1 MNNTDGYR
9 GTEEQKKLA
18 AFKAAGE
25 IQDNMILGLGTGS
38 TVYHL
43 IVKLAERVHG
53 GLSIHAAA
61 TSARTEELAAHYGI
75 PLIPFHNAEQIHLAI
90 DGVDAIDPDFHS
102 TKGGGGALF
111 REKVIALKA
120 LRVIWIMDQSKL
132 VPTLNG
138 LTLPVEVVPFALEY
152 VEEQVLAMGFTSCL
166 RRNGDGPAED
176 GPDRGRLD
184 KSGLDRSRLDR
195 NGLDRNGLVRNG
207 LVRNGLVR
215 SGLVRSGLSG
225 YDPGANA
232 FLTDNGNYILDLQG
246 KEGMDYRLMA
256 GKLKA
261 LTGVVETGLFGNIC
275 EKIIVGTKDGVMV
288 KSPAK
293 P

>member
-43 IVKLAERVHG
+43 IVKLAERVRG

-75 PLIPFHNAEQIHLAI
+75 PLIPFHGAQQIHLAI

-102 TKGGGGALF
+102 IKGGGGALF

-152 VEEQVLAMGFTSCL
+152 VEEQVRAMGFTSCL

-184 KSGLDRSRLDR
+184 KSGLDRSRL
-195 NGLDRNGLVRNG
+195 VRNG
-207 LVRNGLVR
+207 LIRNGLVR
-215 SGLVRSGLSG
+215 SGLSG
-225 YDPGANA
+225 DNPGANA

-275 EKIIVGTKDGVMV
+275 EKIIVSTKDGVMV

>member
-1 MNNTDGYR
+1 MNNTDGYH

-43 IVKLAERVHG
+43 IVKLAERVRG

-75 PLIPFHNAEQIHLAI
+75 PLIPFHGAQQIHLAI

-102 TKGGGGALF
+102 IKGGGGALF

-152 VEEQVLAMGFTSCL
+152 VEEQVRAMGFTSCL
-166 RRNGDGPAED
+166 RRNGDGPAEE

-184 KSGLDRSRLDR
+184 KSGLDRSRL
-195 NGLDRNGLVRNG
+195 VRNG
-207 LVRNGLVR
+207 LIRNGLVR
-215 SGLVRSGLSG
+215 SGLSG
-225 YDPGANA
+225 DNPGANA

-261 LTGVVETGLFGNIC
+261 LTGVVETGLFGNSC

>member
-1 MNNTDGYR
+1 MNNTDGYH

-43 IVKLAERVHG
+43 IVKLAERVRG

-75 PLIPFHNAEQIHLAI
+75 PLIPFHGAQQIHLAI

-102 TKGGGGALF
+102 IKGGGGALF

-152 VEEQVLAMGFTSCL
+152 VEEQVRAMGFTSCL

-176 GPDRGRLD
+176 GPDRGRLE
-184 KSGLDRSRLDR
+184 KSGLDRSRL
-195 NGLDRNGLVRNG
+195 VRNG
-207 LVRNGLVR
+207 LIRNGLVR
-215 SGLVRSGLSG
+215 SGLSG
-225 YDPGANA
+225 DNPGANA

-275 EKIIVGTKDGVMV
+275 EKIIVGTQDGVMV

>member
-1 MNNTDGYR
+1 MNNTDGYH

-43 IVKLAERVHG
+43 IVKLAERVRG
-53 GLSIHAAA
+53 GLSIHDAA

-75 PLIPFHNAEQIHLAI
+75 PLIPFHGAQQIHLAI

-102 TKGGGGALF
+102 IKGGGGALF

-152 VEEQVLAMGFTSCL
+152 VEEQVRAMGFTSCL

-184 KSGLDRSRLDR
+184 KSGLDRSRL
-195 NGLDRNGLVRNG
+195 VRNG
-207 LVRNGLVR
+207 LIRNGLVR
-215 SGLVRSGLSG
+215 SGLSG
-225 YDPGANA
+225 DNPGANA

-275 EKIIVGTKDGVMV
+275 EKIIVSTKDGVMV

>member
-1 MNNTDGYR
+1 MNNTDGYH

-43 IVKLAERVHG
+43 IVKLAERVRG

-75 PLIPFHNAEQIHLAI
+75 PLIPFHGAQQIHLAI

-102 TKGGGGALF
+102 IKGGGGALF

-138 LTLPVEVVPFALEY
+138 LTLAVEVVPFALEY
-152 VEEQVLAMGFTSCL
+152 VEEQVRAMGFTSCL

-184 KSGLDRSRLDR
+184 KSGLDRSRL
-195 NGLDRNGLVRNG
+195 VRNG
-207 LVRNGLVR
+207 LIRNGLVR
-215 SGLVRSGLSG
+215 SGLSG
-225 YDPGANA
+225 DNPGANA

>member
-1 MNNTDGYR
+1 MNNTDGYH

-25 IQDNMILGLGTGS
+25 IQDNMTLGLGTGS

-43 IVKLAERVHG
+43 IVKLAERVRG

-75 PLIPFHNAEQIHLAI
+75 PLIPFHGAQQIHLAI

-102 TKGGGGALF
+102 IKGGGGALF

-152 VEEQVLAMGFTSCL
+152 VEEQVRAMGFTSCL
-166 RRNGDGPAED
+166 RRNRDGPAED

-184 KSGLDRSRLDR
+184 KSGLDRSRL
-195 NGLDRNGLVRNG
+195 VRNG
-207 LVRNGLVR
+207 LIRNGLVR
-215 SGLVRSGLSG
+215 SGLSG
-225 YDPGANA
+225 DNPGANA

>member
-1 MNNTDGYR
+1 MNNTDGYH

-43 IVKLAERVHG
+43 IVKLAERVRG

-75 PLIPFHNAEQIHLAI
+75 PLIPFHGAQQIHLAI

-102 TKGGGGALF
+102 IKGGGGALF

-152 VEEQVLAMGFTSCL
+152 VEEQVRAMVFTSCL

-184 KSGLDRSRLDR
+184 KSGL
-195 NGLDRNGLVRNG
+195 
-207 LVRNGLVR
+207 
-215 SGLVRSGLSG
+215 
-225 YDPGANA
+225 
-232 FLTDNGNYILDLQG
+232 
-246 KEGMDYRLMA
+246 E
-256 GKLKA
+256 
-261 LTGVVETGLFGNIC
+261 
-275 EKIIVGTKDGVMV
+275 
-288 KSPAK
+288 
-293 P
+293 

>member
-43 IVKLAERVHG
+43 IVKLAERVRG

-75 PLIPFHNAEQIHLAI
+75 PLIPFHDAEQIHLAI

-102 TKGGGGALF
+102 IKGGGGALF

-138 LTLPVEVVPFALEY
+138 LTLPVEEVPFALEY
-152 VEEQVLAMGFTSCL
+152 VEEQVRAMGFTSCL

-184 KSGLDRSRLDR
+184 KSGLDRSRL
-195 NGLDRNGLVRNG
+195 VRNG
-207 LVRNGLVR
+207 LIRNGLVR
-215 SGLVRSGLSG
+215 SGLSG
-225 YDPGANA
+225 DNPGANA

-288 KSPAK
+288 KSPEK

>member
-1 MNNTDGYR
+1 MNNTDGYH

-43 IVKLAERVHG
+43 IVKLAERVRG

-75 PLIPFHNAEQIHLAI
+75 PLIPFHGAQQIHLAI

-102 TKGGGGALF
+102 IKGGGGALF

-152 VEEQVLAMGFTSCL
+152 VEEQVRAMGFTSCL

-184 KSGLDRSRLDR
+184 KSGLDRSRL
-195 NGLDRNGLVRNG
+195 VRNG
-207 LVRNGLVR
+207 LIRNGLVR
-215 SGLVRSGLSG
+215 SGLSG
-225 YDPGANA
+225 DNPGANA

-261 LTGVVETGLFGNIC
+261 LTGVVETGLFGKIC

>member
-1 MNNTDGYR
+1 MNNTDGYH

-43 IVKLAERVHG
+43 IVKLAERVRG

-75 PLIPFHNAEQIHLAI
+75 PLIPFHGAQQIHLAI

-102 TKGGGGALF
+102 IKGGGGALF

-152 VEEQVLAMGFTSCL
+152 VEEQVRAMGFTSCL

-184 KSGLDRSRLDR
+184 KSGLDRSRL
-195 NGLDRNGLVRNG
+195 VRNG
-207 LVRNGLVR
+207 LIRNGLVR
-215 SGLVRSGLSG
+215 SGLSG
-225 YDPGANA
+225 DNPGANA

-275 EKIIVGTKDGVMV
+275 EKIIGGTKDGVMV

>member
-1 MNNTDGYR
+1 MNNTDGYH

-43 IVKLAERVHG
+43 IVKLAERVRG

-75 PLIPFHNAEQIHLAI
+75 PLIPFHGAQQIHLAI

-102 TKGGGGALF
+102 IKGGGGALF

-152 VEEQVLAMGFTSCL
+152 VEEQVRAMGFTSCL

-184 KSGLDRSRLDR
+184 KSGLDRSRL
-195 NGLDRNGLVRNG
+195 VRNG
-207 LVRNGLVR
+207 LIRNGLVR
-215 SGLVRSGLSG
+215 SGLSG
-225 YDPGANA
+225 DNPGANA

-275 EKIIVGTKDGVMV
+275 EKIIVGTENETQERFHN
-288 KSPAK
+288 
-293 P
+293 

>member
-1 MNNTDGYR
+1 MNNTDGYH

-43 IVKLAERVHG
+43 IVKMAERVRG

-75 PLIPFHNAEQIHLAI
+75 PLIPFHGAQQIHLAI

-102 TKGGGGALF
+102 IKGGGGALF

-152 VEEQVLAMGFTSCL
+152 VEEQVRAMGFTSCL

-184 KSGLDRSRLDR
+184 KSGLDRSRL
-195 NGLDRNGLVRNG
+195 VRNG
-207 LVRNGLVR
+207 LIRNGLVR
-215 SGLVRSGLSG
+215 SGLSG
-225 YDPGANA
+225 DNPGANA
-232 FLTDNGNYILDLQG
+232 FLTDNGNYILDLEG

>member
-1 MNNTDGYR
+1 MINTDGYH

-43 IVKLAERVHG
+43 IVKLAERVRG

-75 PLIPFHNAEQIHLAI
+75 PLIPFHGAQQIHLAI

-102 TKGGGGALF
+102 IKGGGGALF

-152 VEEQVLAMGFTSCL
+152 VEEQVRAMGFTSCL

-184 KSGLDRSRLDR
+184 KSGLDRSRL
-195 NGLDRNGLVRNG
+195 VRNG
-207 LVRNGLVR
+207 LIRNGLVR
-215 SGLVRSGLSG
+215 SGLSG
-225 YDPGANA
+225 DNPGANA

>member
-43 IVKLAERVHG
+43 IVKLAERVRG

-75 PLIPFHNAEQIHLAI
+75 PLIPFHDAEQIHLAI

-102 TKGGGGALF
+102 IKGGGGALF

-152 VEEQVLAMGFTSCL
+152 MEEQVLAMGFTSCL

-176 GPDRGRLD
+176 RPDRGGLD

-195 NGLDRNGLVRNG
+195 NGLDRNGLDRNG
-207 LVRNGLVR
+207 LVRN
-215 SGLVRSGLSG
+215 GLVRSGLSG

>member
-43 IVKLAERVHG
+43 IVKLAERVRG

-75 PLIPFHNAEQIHLAI
+75 PLIPFHDAEQIHLAI

-102 TKGGGGALF
+102 IKGGGGALF

-184 KSGLDRSRLDR
+184 KSGLDR
-195 NGLDRNGLVRNG
+195 N
-207 LVRNGLVR
+207 
-215 SGLVRSGLSG
+215 GLVRSGLSG
-225 YDPGANA
+225 YNPGANA

-288 KSPAK
+288 KSPEK

>member
-1 MNNTDGYR
+1 MNNTDGYH

-43 IVKLAERVHG
+43 IVKLAERVRG

-75 PLIPFHNAEQIHLAI
+75 PLIPFHGAQQIHLAI

-102 TKGGGGALF
+102 IKGGGGALF

-152 VEEQVLAMGFTSCL
+152 VEEQVRAMGFTSCL

-184 KSGLDRSRLDR
+184 KSGLDRSRL
-195 NGLDRNGLVRNG
+195 VRNG
-207 LVRNGLVR
+207 LIRNGLVR
-215 SGLVRSGLSG
+215 SGLSG
-225 YDPGANA
+225 DNPGANA
-232 FLTDNGNYILDLQG
+232 FLTDNGNYSLDLQG

-288 KSPAK
+288 KSPEK

>member
-1 MNNTDGYR
+1 MNNTDGYH

-43 IVKLAERVHG
+43 IVKLAERVRG

-75 PLIPFHNAEQIHLAI
+75 PLIPFHGAQQIHLAI

-102 TKGGGGALF
+102 IKGGGGALF

-152 VEEQVLAMGFTSCL
+152 VEEQVRAIGFTSCL

-184 KSGLDRSRLDR
+184 KSGLDRSRL
-195 NGLDRNGLVRNG
+195 VRNG
-207 LVRNGLVR
+207 LIRNGLVR
-215 SGLVRSGLSG
+215 SGLSG
-225 YDPGANA
+225 DNPGANA

>member
-1 MNNTDGYR
+1 MNNTDGYH

-43 IVKLAERVHG
+43 IVKLAERVRG

-75 PLIPFHNAEQIHLAI
+75 PLIPFHGAQQIHLAI

-102 TKGGGGALF
+102 IKGGGGALF

-152 VEEQVLAMGFTSCL
+152 VEEQVRAMGFTSCL

-184 KSGLDRSRLDR
+184 KSGLDRSRL
-195 NGLDRNGLVRNG
+195 VRNG
-207 LVRNGLVR
+207 LIRNGLVR
-215 SGLVRSGLSG
+215 SGLSG
-225 YDPGANA
+225 DNPDANA

>member
-1 MNNTDGYR
+1 MNNTDGYH

-43 IVKLAERVHG
+43 IVKMAERVRG

-75 PLIPFHNAEQIHLAI
+75 PLIPFHGAQQIHLAI

-102 TKGGGGALF
+102 IKGGGGALF

-152 VEEQVLAMGFTSCL
+152 VEEQVRAMGFTSCL

-184 KSGLDRSRLDR
+184 KSGLDRSRL
-195 NGLDRNGLVRNG
+195 VRNG
-207 LVRNGLVR
+207 LIRNGLVR
-215 SGLVRSGLSG
+215 SGLSG
-225 YDPGANA
+225 DNPGANA

-256 GKLKA
+256 GKLTA

>member
-1 MNNTDGYR
+1 MNNAGGYH

-18 AFKAAGE
+18 ALKAADE
-25 IQDNMILGLGTGS
+25 IQDHMVLGLGTGS

-43 IVKLAERVHG
+43 IVKLAERIRG

-75 PLIPFHNAEQIHLAI
+75 PLIPLHGAEQIHLAI

-102 TKGGGGALF
+102 IKGGGGALF

-138 LTLPVEVVPFALEY
+138 LTLPVEVVPFALES
-152 VEEQVLAMGFTSCL
+152 VEEQVRAMGFASSL
-166 RRNGDGPAED
+166 RRNGDGMTGD
-176 GPDRGRLD
+176 RPDSGRPGR
-184 KSGLDRSRLDR
+184 SETDRSRLGRSETD
-195 NGLDRNGLVRNG
+195 
-207 LVRNGLVR
+207 R
-215 SGLVRSGLSG
+215 SGLTRNNPDASI
-225 YDPGANA
+225 

-246 KEGMDYRLMA
+246 KEGVDYRLMA
-256 GKLKA
+256 GRLKA
-261 LTGVVETGLFGNIC
+261 LTGVVETGMFGNIC
-275 EKIIVGTKDGVMV
+275 EKIIVGTNNGVIV
-288 KSPAK
+288 KSPENHK
-293 P
+293 PQSFKV

>member
-1 MNNTDGYR
+1 MNNTDGYH

-43 IVKLAERVHG
+43 IVKLAERVRG

-75 PLIPFHNAEQIHLAI
+75 PLIPFHDAEQIHLAI

-102 TKGGGGALF
+102 IKGGGGALF

-184 KSGLDRSRLDR
+184 KSGLDRSRL
-195 NGLDRNGLVRNG
+195 VRNG
-207 LVRNGLVR
+207 LIRNGLVR

-225 YDPGANA
+225 YNPGANA

-261 LTGVVETGLFGNIC
+261 LTGVVATGLFGNIC

>member
-1 MNNTDGYR
+1 MNNTNGYH

-43 IVKLAERVHG
+43 IVKLAERVRG
-53 GLSIHAAA
+53 GLSIHATA

-75 PLIPFHNAEQIHLAI
+75 PLIPFHGAQQIHLAI

-102 TKGGGGALF
+102 IKGGGGALF

-152 VEEQVLAMGFTSCL
+152 VEEQVRAMGFTSCL

-184 KSGLDRSRLDR
+184 KSGLDGSR
-195 NGLDRNGLVRNG
+195 LVRNG
-207 LVRNGLVR
+207 LIRNGLVR
-215 SGLVRSGLSG
+215 SGLSG
-225 YDPGANA
+225 DNPGANA

>member
-43 IVKLAERVHG
+43 IVKLAERVRG

-75 PLIPFHNAEQIHLAI
+75 PLIPFHGAQQIHLAI

-102 TKGGGGALF
+102 IKGGGGALF

-152 VEEQVLAMGFTSCL
+152 VEEQVRAMGFTSCL

-184 KSGLDRSRLDR
+184 KSGLDRSRL
-195 NGLDRNGLVRNG
+195 VRNG
-207 LVRNGLVR
+207 LIRNGLVR
-215 SGLVRSGLSG
+215 SGLSG
-225 YDPGANA
+225 DNPGANA

-288 KSPAK
+288 KSPEK

>member
-1 MNNTDGYR
+1 MNNTDGYH

-43 IVKLAERVHG
+43 IVKLAERVRG

-75 PLIPFHNAEQIHLAI
+75 PLIPFHGAQQIHLAI

-102 TKGGGGALF
+102 IKGGGGALF

-152 VEEQVLAMGFTSCL
+152 VEEQVRAMGFTSCL

-184 KSGLDRSRLDR
+184 KSGLDRSRL
-195 NGLDRNGLVRNG
+195 VRNG
-207 LVRNGLVR
+207 LIRNGLVR
-215 SGLVRSGLSG
+215 SGLSG
-225 YDPGANA
+225 DNPGANA

>member
-1 MNNTDGYR
+1 MNNTDGYH

-43 IVKLAERVHG
+43 IVKLAERVRG

-75 PLIPFHNAEQIHLAI
+75 PLIPFHGAQQIHLAI

-102 TKGGGGALF
+102 IKGGGGALF

-132 VPTLNG
+132 FPTLNG

-152 VEEQVLAMGFTSCL
+152 VEEQVRAMGFTSCL

-184 KSGLDRSRLDR
+184 KSGLDRSRL
-195 NGLDRNGLVRNG
+195 VRNG
-207 LVRNGLVR
+207 LIRNGLVR
-215 SGLVRSGLSG
+215 SGLSG
-225 YDPGANA
+225 DNPGANA

>member
-43 IVKLAERVHG
+43 IVKLAERVRG

-75 PLIPFHNAEQIHLAI
+75 PLIPFHDAEQIHLAI

-102 TKGGGGALF
+102 IKGGGGALF

-138 LTLPVEVVPFALEY
+138 H
-152 VEEQVLAMGFTSCL
+152 GF
-166 RRNGDGPAED
+166 
-176 GPDRGRLD
+176 
-184 KSGLDRSRLDR
+184 
-195 NGLDRNGLVRNG
+195 
-207 LVRNGLVR
+207 
-215 SGLVRSGLSG
+215 
-225 YDPGANA
+225 
-232 FLTDNGNYILDLQG
+232 YILSAPERG
-246 KEGMDYRLMA
+246 WA
-256 GKLKA
+256 GRRWA
-261 LTGVVETGLFGNIC
+261 R
-275 EKIIVGTKDGVMV
+275 
-288 KSPAK
+288 
-293 P
+293 

>member
-1 MNNTDGYR
+1 MNNTDGYH

-43 IVKLAERVHG
+43 IVKLAERVRG

-75 PLIPFHNAEQIHLAI
+75 PLIPFHGAQQIHLAI

-102 TKGGGGALF
+102 IKGGGGALF

-138 LTLPVEVVPFALEY
+138 LTLPVEVVPVALEY
-152 VEEQVLAMGFTSCL
+152 VEEQVRAMGFTSCL

-184 KSGLDRSRLDR
+184 KSGLDRSRL
-195 NGLDRNGLVRNG
+195 VRNG
-207 LVRNGLVR
+207 LIRNGLVR
-215 SGLVRSGLSG
+215 SGLSG
-225 YDPGANA
+225 DNPGANA

>member
-1 MNNTDGYR
+1 MNNTDGYH

-43 IVKLAERVHG
+43 IVKLAERVRG

-75 PLIPFHNAEQIHLAI
+75 PLIPFHGAQQIHLAI
-90 DGVDAIDPDFHS
+90 DGMDAIDPDFHS
-102 TKGGGGALF
+102 IKGGGGALF

-152 VEEQVLAMGFTSCL
+152 VEEQVRAMGFTSCL

-184 KSGLDRSRLDR
+184 KSGLDRSRL
-195 NGLDRNGLVRNG
+195 VRNG
-207 LVRNGLVR
+207 LIRNGLVR
-215 SGLVRSGLSG
+215 SGLSG
-225 YDPGANA
+225 DNPGANA

>member
-1 MNNTDGYR
+1 MNNTDGYH

-43 IVKLAERVHG
+43 IVKLAERVRG

-75 PLIPFHNAEQIHLAI
+75 PLIPFHGAQQIHLAI

-102 TKGGGGALF
+102 IKGGGGALF

-152 VEEQVLAMGFTSCL
+152 VEEQVRAMGFTSCL

-184 KSGLDRSRLDR
+184 KSGLDRSRL
-195 NGLDRNGLVRNG
+195 VRNG
-207 LVRNGLVR
+207 LIRNGLVR
-215 SGLVRSGLSG
+215 SGLSG
-225 YDPGANA
+225 DNPGANA

-275 EKIIVGTKDGVMV
+275 EKIIVSTKDGVMV
-288 KSPAK
+288 KSVV
-293 P
+293 

>member
-1 MNNTDGYR
+1 
-9 GTEEQKKLA
+9 
-18 AFKAAGE
+18 
-25 IQDNMILGLGTGS
+25 MILGLGTGS

-43 IVKLAERVHG
+43 IVKLAERVRG

-61 TSARTEELAAHYGI
+61 TSAMTEELAAHYGI
-75 PLIPFHNAEQIHLAI
+75 PLIPFHGAQQIHLAI

-102 TKGGGGALF
+102 IKGGGGALF

-152 VEEQVLAMGFTSCL
+152 VEEQVRAMGFTSCL

-184 KSGLDRSRLDR
+184 KSGLDRSRL
-195 NGLDRNGLVRNG
+195 VRNG
-207 LVRNGLVR
+207 LIRNGLVR
-215 SGLVRSGLSG
+215 SGLSG
-225 YDPGANA
+225 DNPGANA

>member
-1 MNNTDGYR
+1 MNNTDGYH

-43 IVKLAERVHG
+43 IVKLAERVRG

-75 PLIPFHNAEQIHLAI
+75 PLIPFHGAQQIHLAI

-102 TKGGGGALF
+102 IKGGGGALF

-152 VEEQVLAMGFTSCL
+152 VEEQVRAMGFTSCL

-184 KSGLDRSRLDR
+184 KSGLDRSRL
-195 NGLDRNGLVRNG
+195 VRNG
-207 LVRNGLVR
+207 LIRNGLVR
-215 SGLVRSGLSG
+215 SGLSG
-225 YDPGANA
+225 DNPGANA

-256 GKLKA
+256 GKIKA

>member
-1 MNNTDGYR
+1 MNNTDGYH

-43 IVKLAERVHG
+43 IVKLAERVRG

-61 TSARTEELAAHYGI
+61 TSAMTEELAAHYGI
-75 PLIPFHNAEQIHLAI
+75 PLIPFHGAQQIHLAI

-102 TKGGGGALF
+102 IKGGGGALF

-152 VEEQVLAMGFTSCL
+152 VEEQVRAMGFTSCL

-184 KSGLDRSRLDR
+184 KSGLDRSRL
-195 NGLDRNGLVRNG
+195 VRNG
-207 LVRNGLVR
+207 LIRNGLVR
-215 SGLVRSGLSG
+215 SGLSG
-225 YDPGANA
+225 DNPGANA

-288 KSPAK
+288 KSPEK

>member
-1 MNNTDGYR
+1 
-9 GTEEQKKLA
+9 
-18 AFKAAGE
+18 
-25 IQDNMILGLGTGS
+25 MILGLGTGS

-43 IVKLAERVHG
+43 IVKLAERVRG

-75 PLIPFHNAEQIHLAI
+75 PLIPFHGAQQIHLAI

-102 TKGGGGALF
+102 IKGGGGALF

-152 VEEQVLAMGFTSCL
+152 VEEQVRAMGFTSCL

-176 GPDRGRLD
+176 RPDRGRLD
-184 KSGLDRSRLDR
+184 KSGLDRSRL
-195 NGLDRNGLVRNG
+195 VRNG
-207 LVRNGLVR
+207 LIRNGLVR
-215 SGLVRSGLSG
+215 SGLSG
-225 YDPGANA
+225 DNPGANA

>member
-1 MNNTDGYR
+1 MNNTDGYH

-43 IVKLAERVHG
+43 IVKLAERVRG

-75 PLIPFHNAEQIHLAI
+75 PLIPFHGAQQIHLAI

-102 TKGGGGALF
+102 IKGGGGALF

-152 VEEQVLAMGFTSCL
+152 VEEQVRAMGFTSCL

-184 KSGLDRSRLDR
+184 KSGLDRSRL
-195 NGLDRNGLVRNG
+195 VRNG
-207 LVRNGLVR
+207 LIRNGLVR
-215 SGLVRSGLSG
+215 SGLSG
-225 YDPGANA
+225 DNPGANA

-275 EKIIVGTKDGVMV
+275 EKSIVSTKDGVMV

>member
-1 MNNTDGYR
+1 MNNTDGYH

-43 IVKLAERVHG
+43 IVKLAERVRG

-75 PLIPFHNAEQIHLAI
+75 PLIPFHGAQQIHLAI

-102 TKGGGGALF
+102 IKGGGGALF

-152 VEEQVLAMGFTSCL
+152 VEEQVRAMGFTSCL

-176 GPDRGRLD
+176 GPDRGRLE
-184 KSGLDRSRLDR
+184 KSGLDRSRL
-195 NGLDRNGLVRNG
+195 VRNG
-207 LVRNGLVR
+207 LIRNGLVR
-215 SGLVRSGLSG
+215 SGLSG
-225 YDPGANA
+225 DNPGANA